1 MVLDINPEEV
11 DVVISA
17 IHPDLSF
24 LEAWRPFLSPYH
36 LIIVQDPE
44 LEQNVEIPSGF
55 DHTLYT
61 KHDME
66 RVLGSG
72 VLSSLGFRGHSCRS
86 FGYLVSKKKY
96 IFSLDDDCLP
106 AKDPSGN
113 LGNALE
119 HHLINLKTPST
130 PFFFNTLYDPY
141 RKGSDFVRGYPFSL
155 RQGVPCAISCGLW
168 LNFPD
173 YDAPTQ
179 IRKPEERNTQ
189 YVDAVMTVPSGALFP
204 MSGINIAFDREII
217 GPAMFSGLGSSGS
230 GKTAL
235 SRHSTLEDIWCGFCC
250 KIICD
255 HLRYGIKTGLPY
267 VWRKELGDPVA
278 NLEGDA
284 KGAQWLE
291 EVVPFFQTVRLPR
304 SALTVEDC
312 FVEIGKQVKENL
324 KNADPIFGEIGSMM
338 EEWIKA
344 WKSVSS

>member
-66 RVLGSG
+66 RILGSG

-86 FGYLVSKKKY
+86 FGYLVSKK
-96 IFSLDDDCLP
+96 
-106 AKDPSGN
+106 
-113 LGNALE
+113 
-119 HHLINLKTPST
+119 ST
-130 PFFFNTLYDPY
+130 FFHYMMTAFL
-141 RKGSDFVRGYPFSL
+141 L
-155 RQGVPCAISCGLW
+155 RI
-168 LNFPD
+168 
-173 YDAPTQ
+173 Q
-179 IRKPEERNTQ
+179 IRKLEEKNTQ
-189 YVDAVMTVPSGALFP
+189 YVDAVMTVPNGALFP

-217 GPAMFSGLGSSGS
+217 GPAMFSGLGSSRS

-235 SRHSTLEDIWCGFCC
+235 SWHSTLEDIWCGFCC

-291 EVVPFFQTVRLPR
+291 EGVPFSKQFACLALP
-304 SALTVEDC
+304 SLWKIAL
-312 FVEIGKQVKENL
+312 
-324 KNADPIFGEIGSMM
+324 
-338 EEWIKA
+338 
-344 WKSVSS
+344 WKSVNKSRRTSRMQILSLGKLAP